1 MLESR
6 LSIPVLRLI
15 SDYIDHYA
23 AIDPE
28 RECLVFG
35 AQRLS
40 YKETRARIDRMAQ
53 ALIASGVEPGDRVAF
68 LSTSRLEFWL
78 HFLAV
83 TDIGAIWLGLNP
95 KYTQS
100 ELEYLIKDAEPR
112 MIFGFPELLGKK
124 YTVVL
129 DALAR
134 HESVQELVWVGE
146 DEPTKGSNGTAWSD
160 FSARADSIDRTS
172 LEKRRAAVDTM
183 DPAFMVYTS
192 GSTGKPKGTL
202 LTHYGQIFTGVVGVE
217 RKGLR
222 ERRMICNLPINH
234 VGAIGD
240 ICARTMIG
248 GGTIFFHEEFNP
260 ALMMADT
267 EKERLDVFAAPP
279 TIFQICMNHPD
290 FASRDLS
297 SIELLAWGGA
307 AMPLD
312 VLRTFREKTGARFC
326 TVGYGMTETVGGVTF
341 SELEDTNERL
351 VETIGTPDKRLPL
364 RIWLNDEERE
374 AAIGEEGEIQVCGD
388 FLMKAYWR
396 RPQDTVEA
404 FTKDGWMHTGDL
416 AKLRSDGHILFT
428 GRLSQMFKSG
438 GYNVYPMEIELCL
451 QEHPDV
457 DIAAVVGVP
466 DPMYQEVGYAYV
478 VLSENC
484 SVDEEILRAWC
495 KERLANYKVP
505 KRFIITR
512 ELPLLPIGKVDKVR
526 LMELV
531 SPRARV
537 GGGSE

>member
-1 MLESR
+1 MLENR

-15 SDYIDHYA
+15 SDYVDHYA
-23 AIDPE
+23 AIEPD
-28 RECLVFG
+28 RECVVYG
-35 AQRLS
+35 TQRLS
-40 YKETRARIDRMAQ
+40 YAETRSHIDRLAQ

-68 LSTSRLEFWL
+68 FSTSRIEFWL

-95 KYTQS
+95 KYKQA

-112 MIFGFPELLGKK
+112 IIFGFPQLLGSK

-129 DALAR
+129 EALAC
-134 HESVQELVWVGE
+134 HESVHELVWVGS
-146 DEPTKGSNGTAWSD
+146 DQPTTASTATAWSD
-160 FSARADSIDRTS
+160 FALRADSIDRIH
-172 LEKRRAAVDTM
+172 LEERRAAVDTM

-217 RKGLR
+217 RKGLH

-234 VGAIGD
+234 VGAVGD
-240 ICARTMIG
+240 ICARTLIG
-248 GGTIFFHEEFNP
+248 GGTIFFHEEFDP

-297 SIELLAWGGA
+297 SVELLAWGGA

-312 VLRTFREKTGARFC
+312 VLRTFRKKTGARLC

-341 SELEDTNERL
+341 SELEDTDERL

-374 AAIGEEGEIQVCGD
+374 AHINEEGEIQVRGN

-396 RPQDTVEA
+396 RPQDTAEV

-416 AKLRSDGHILFT
+416 AKLRSDGHITFT
-428 GRLSQMFKSG
+428 GRSSQMFKSG

-451 QEHPDV
+451 QDHPDV
-457 DIAAVVGVP
+457 NLAAIVGVA
-466 DPMYQEVGYAYV
+466 DAMYQEVGYAYV

-484 SVDEEILRAWC
+484 SVDEAALRAWC

-505 KRFIITR
+505 KRFTIVR

-526 LMELV
+526 LMELA
-531 SPRARV
+531 SAKLR
-537 GGGSE
+537 